1 MSPRDTANIA
11 EKAKSTC
18 AKVPWDFLSNFFPLE
33 LSEIS
38 FFPFGVIFFSS
49 FGVFS

>member
-18 AKVPWDFLSNFFPLE
+18 ANVPWDFLSNFFLLE
-33 LSEIS
+33 LLEIS
-38 FFPFGVIFFSS
+38 FFRSGVIFFSS
-49 FGVFS
+49 FAVLS